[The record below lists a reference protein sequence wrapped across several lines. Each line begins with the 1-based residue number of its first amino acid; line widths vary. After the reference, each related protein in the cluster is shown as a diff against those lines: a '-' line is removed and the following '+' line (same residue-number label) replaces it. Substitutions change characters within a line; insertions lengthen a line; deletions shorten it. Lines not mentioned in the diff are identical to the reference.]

1 MRIGK
6 LTFFLFVVIA
16 VFAGN
21 AFGQLNGNYD
31 VGAGGYYA
39 DLPTAITALNSS
51 GVNGHVQFLLTDAS
65 YTLTSALVINVTTSA
80 PTSSATVTIKPA
92 TGVSPTITGSLA
104 STFLIQIVG
113 TNYVTIDGS
122 NSGGSSRNLT
132 ISNTSGSTP
141 LVVKIAS
148 SNPTL
153 ITNITIKNC
162 KIVNGTAVSANVGV
176 VVSSSDPNPT
186 EGGYFSDI
194 TIQNNEIS
202 NTSNA
207 LIVNGRNP
215 ATGSNV
221 NVFSNNIGG
230 SAGEIQASGI
240 KLLGVDGGTISGNTV
255 SNFVETGDLI
265 HTAIWLDLATR
276 NVLVNANRI
285 YDVHSSG
292 TYTGMGISVVTNE
305 TDCGIV
311 VRNNMIYDIQGP
323 GGDISGGP
331 TAVITNPIGIYVGP
345 PLGQSSG
352 SQSGVGVYYNSIYL
366 SGSVLSGSGRS
377 VGIAFDVGSSGTVK
391 NNIIVNKLGG
401 GGGALGM
408 FASTSS
414 GQFDAINHNNYYCA
428 SSSAN
433 NVGRIGGTDY
443 ASLGDFQ
450 TATGDDANSVS
461 KDVQFLSASDLHLD
475 GTSVGD
481 AALTGAPIPGITTDF
496 EGDTRDATNPYM
508 GMDEAGSPL
517 PITLAEFTAVVQPGT
532 DYVRLYWA
540 TLSEIN
546 NFGFFIQR
554 RQGNEESFVDVPG
567 GFVVGHGTTSEPQQY
582 TFIDSAVTSG
592 TWYYRLKQVDLNG
605 AVHLS
610 EPVQVGVVTGVEE
623 LVPVHYSLS
632 QNYPN
637 PFNPSTV
644 ISYGLPRSS
653 HVLLEVYDALGK
665 LVETLVEKNHE
676 PGQYQVRLDAEG
688 LAAGVYYYRLT
699 AGDFVST
706 KKLLLIK

>member
-1 MRIGK
+1 MRMGK
-6 LTFFLFVVIA
+6 LTFFLFMVIA

-21 AFGQLNGNYD
+21 VVGQLSGPYD
-31 VGAGGYYA
+31 VGSGGDYA

-51 GVNGHVQFLLTDAS
+51 GVSGHVQFLLTDAS
-65 YTLTSALVINVTTSA
+65 YTLTSALVINVSTSA

-92 TGVSPTITGSLA
+92 TGVSPTITGSLG
-104 STFLIQIVG
+104 STFLVQIIG

-122 NSGGSSRNLT
+122 NSGGSSRDLT
-132 ISNTSGSTP
+132 ISNTSGSDP
-141 LVVKIAS
+141 FVVRIGS
-148 SNPTL
+148 SNPTP
-153 ITNITIKNC
+153 ITNVTLKNC
-162 KIVNGTAVSANVGV
+162 TIVNGSAVAANVAV
-176 VVSSSDPNPT
+176 LVSSATGGPT
-186 EGGYFSDI
+186 DGGYFSDI

-221 NVFSNNIGG
+221 NVFSNTIGG

-240 KLLGVDGGTISGNTV
+240 KLLGVDGGTISGNSV
-255 SNFVETGDLI
+255 SNFVETGGLI

-305 TDCGIV
+305 TNCGNV

-323 GGDISGGP
+323 GADISGGP
-331 TAVITNPIGIYVGP
+331 TAVIANPIGIYAGP

-352 SQSGVGVYYNSIYL
+352 SQSGVGVYYNTVYL
-366 SGSVLSGSGRS
+366 SGSALSGSGRS

-414 GQFDAINHNNYYCA
+414 GQFDAINHNDYYCA
-428 SSSAN
+428 SGSAN

-450 TATGDDANSVS
+450 TATSDDANSVS
-461 KDVQFLSASDLHLD
+461 KDVQFVSGSDLRLA

-481 AALTGAPIPGITTDF
+481 AALTGTPIPGITTDF

-508 GMDEAGSPL
+508 GLDEASIPL

-554 RQGNEESFVDVPG
+554 RQGREQSFTDVPG

-582 TFIDSAVTSG
+582 TFTDTTVTSG

-610 EPVQVGVVTGVEE
+610 EPVQVGVVTGVGE
-623 LVPVHYSLS
+623 LVPVEYGLS

-644 ISYGLPRSS
+644 ISYGLPNNS
-653 HVLLEVYDALGK
+653 HVRLEVYDALGK
-665 LVETLVEKNHE
+665 LVETLVDKDLES
-676 PGQYQVRLDAEG
+676 GQYQVRLDGGG
-688 LAAGVYYYRLT
+688 LAAGVYYYRMT

-706 KKLLLIK
+706 KKLLLVK